1 MYGNKSLGCLWR
13 CRKKKKLPISQRRAP
28 EYQNKLSMRY
38 FIIVAKVSNKIEY
51 PKKFPVIFY

>member
-1 MYGNKSLGCLWR
+1 MGIKVWDAYGVVV
-13 CRKKKKLPISQRRAP
+13 KKKKLPISQRRAP

-51 PKKFPVIFY
+51 PKNFPVIFY